1 MNFLLSP
8 DGRRAA
14 AFGAMV
20 GGGIA
25 MTIYAAFAMYLVR
38 DVPEYVLWLGLA
50 AHVAVLVVLTG
61 FAGLLVKRT
70 LRASVAAAS
79 FEASD
84 QGDAVVTTTTTTA
97 VAPLDKPE

>member
-14 AFGAMV
+14 AFGALL

-25 MTIYAAFAMYLVR
+25 MTIYAAFAMWLVR
-38 DVPEYVLWLGLA
+38 SVAQYVLWLGLA

-61 FAGLLVKRT
+61 FAGLLVKRMV
-70 LRASVAAAS
+70 RGSVAGAS
-79 FEASD
+79 FEVSD
-84 QGDAVVTTTTTTA
+84 QSDIVTTTTVTA
-97 VAPLDKPE
+97 LEKSE